1 MSEECIEN
9 ITTSD
14 SNYAPT
20 PTFVDHHLLPRFN
33 LNGYC
38 LIKKIF
44 LSLKT

>member
-20 PTFVDHHLLPRFN
+20 PTFVDHHFITTLQ
-33 LNGYC
+33 
-38 LIKKIF
+38 
-44 LSLKT
+44 S